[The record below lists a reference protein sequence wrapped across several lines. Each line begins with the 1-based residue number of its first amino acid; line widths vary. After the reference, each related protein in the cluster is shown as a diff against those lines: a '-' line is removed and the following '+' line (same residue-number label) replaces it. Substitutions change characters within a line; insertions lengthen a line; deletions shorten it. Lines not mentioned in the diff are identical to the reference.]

1 MHDHRD
7 ECFDAAGFYIIQ
19 DYSVGA
25 WSIQYISLL

>member
-1 MHDHRD
+1 MHESRHAY
-7 ECFDAAGFYIIQ
+7 FDAAGFYIIQ